1 MKILRSFL
9 LWCLSALLLCP
20 PIFAQAPTTAK
31 IAFVSRGINP
41 SGIYQ
46 SNIYMMN
53 PDGSDLVNLINRP
66 RGSGINHIAWEPS
79 GQRILFCSDHKGKHD
94 IHVMNADGTDA
105 KPMFTEPRYRVEP
118 TWSPDGKWIA
128 YVASAKPMGRSI
140 YMAPTNGGS
149 GEPIVQ
155 VGTHGGQPDW
165 SPDGTEIAFVAASQ
179 GTRKI
184 YILNLEAHT
193 QRQLLPDK
201 NPWMQH
207 PAWSPDSERIAFAGA
222 PEKSG
227 TGIFIVNRDGTGL
240 EQITEPDVLRI
251 LSITWAPSGDELIY
265 GKITG
270 DDAQLFKIN
279 LNNRHPQQITHEM
292 INTEAIWFDPRVV
305 VSVEPSVSALITTWG
320 KIKRQD

>member
-9 LWCLSALLLCP
+9 LWCLSILLLCP
-20 PIFAQAPTTAK
+20 SIFAQAPTTAK
-31 IAFVSRGINP
+31 IAFVSWGNNP
-41 SGIYQ
+41 SGVYQ

-53 PDGSDLVNLINRP
+53 PDGSDLVNLISRS
-66 RGSGINHIAWEPS
+66 RGGGINHIAWEPS

-105 KPMFTEPRYRVEP
+105 QPLFIEPRYRVEP
-118 TWSPDGKWIA
+118 TWSPDGKWIV
-128 YVASAKPMGRSI
+128 YVASAKPIGRSI
-140 YMAPTNGGS
+140 HIAPTNGQPGQ
-149 GEPIVQ
+149 PIVQ

-165 SPDGTEIAFVAASQ
+165 SPDGTKIAFVAASQ

-207 PAWSPDSERIAFAGA
+207 PAWSPDSERIAFAWS

-251 LSITWAPSGDELIY
+251 LSITWAPSGDELLY

-270 DDAQLFKIN
+270 DSAQLFKIN
-279 LNNRHPQQITHEM
+279 LNDRRPQQITHEM
-292 INTEAIWFDPRVV
+292 TNTEAIWFDPTIV
-305 VSVEPSVSALITTWG
+305 VSVEPSASSLITTWG
-320 KIKRQD
+320 KTKNQD

>member
-1 MKILRSFL
+1 MKTLRLFL
-9 LWCLSALLLCP
+9 LCSLSVLLCTS
-20 PIFAQAPTTAK
+20 ILAQAPTTAK

-53 PDGSDLVNLINRP
+53 PDGSDLVDLISRP

-118 TWSPDGKWIA
+118 TWSPDGKWIVYA
-128 YVASAKPMGRSI
+128 ASAKPMGRSI
-140 YMAPTNGGS
+140 HIAQTNGQS
-149 GEPIVQ
+149 GEPIVT

-179 GTRKI
+179 GIRKI
-184 YILNLEAHT
+184 YILNLETHT

-201 NPWMQH
+201 NPWMQY
-207 PAWSPDSERIAFAGA
+207 PAWSPDGERIAFVWS
-222 PEKSG
+222 PNRSG
-227 TGIFIVNRDGTGL
+227 SGIYLVNRDGTGL
-240 EQITEPDVLRI
+240 EQITEPDPLRT
-251 LSITWAPSGDELIY
+251 LSITWAPSGDELVY
-265 GKITG
+265 GKDTR
-270 DDAQLFKIN
+270 DSLHLFKIS
-279 LNNRHPQQITHEM
+279 LKDQRIQQLTHEM
-292 INTEAIWFDPRVV
+292 INTEAIWFDPTVV
-305 VSVEPSVSALITTWG
+305 VSVEPSVSSLITTWG